1 MNIINCSQGS
11 SEWFEA
17 RAGKVTASKVADA
30 ISFLK
35 RGDKKGGETAARA
48 AYKAQIVAETLSG
61 AAILDGYLS
70 SFMQHGTETEPF
82 ARAAYSVR
90 NDVWVDE
97 VGFIVHPTIERFGAS
112 PDGLIG
118 KDGGLEIKAP
128 KTATHID
135 YMLAG
140 ILPPEYEP
148 QVMSNIDC
156 AEREWWDFLSFD
168 DRLPARHQQFKVRT
182 YRDEARI
189 AQIDE
194 GVRLFLQEV
203 DDLIGEL
210 QRLNPEI
217 ASAPPPDDY
226 GDLGILDDDIRACD
240 PHYQGANQ

>member
-1 MNIINCSQGS
+1 VKIISCSQGS
-11 SEWFEA
+11 QEWFEA
-17 RAGKVTASKVADA
+17 RAGRVTASNVADVLA
-30 ISFLK
+30 FLK

-48 AYKAQIVAETLSG
+48 SYKAQIVAETLSG
-61 AAILDGYLS
+61 SAILDGYLS
-70 SFMQHGTETEPF
+70 SFMQHGTEMEPF
-82 ARAAYSVR
+82 ARAAYEVR
-90 NDVWVDE
+90 NNVSVDT
-97 VGFIVHPTIERFGAS
+97 VGFIVHPTIDRFGAS

-118 KDGGLEIKAP
+118 KDGGIEIKAP

-168 DRLPARHQQFKVRT
+168 DRLPSRHQQFKVRT

-217 ASAPPPDDY
+217 AALPAEDY
-226 GDLGILDDDIRACD
+226 GDLGITGADILACD
-240 PHYQGANQ
+240 PHYQGAKA